1 MNFIPNKYAFA
12 SLYRFQESLNE
23 LDELLDKESHI
34 KITKQY
40 ELFDNMY
47 KKTVKIYGIKHRLDL
62 RYIRDRLIKLNKSNP
77 DFTIKPI
84 KIEVNQIKDEA
95 IHMGLLPGA
104 CLLTKVMC
112 AAGKYE
118 TQAYLFNK
126 TCFDLEWFC

>member
-1 MNFIPNKYAFA
+1 MNFISCEYSFTKSHY
-12 SLYRFQESLNE
+12 FQKSLNE
-23 LDELLDKESHI
+23 LDELLDKELHI

-40 ELFDNMY
+40 ELFDSMY
-47 KKTVKIYGIKHRLDL
+47 EKTIKIYGIKNKLDI
-62 RYIRDRLIKLNKSNP
+62 RYIRDRLIKLNKSNL
-77 DFTIKPI
+77 DFTKIPI
-84 KIEVNQIKDEA
+84 KIEANQIKDDA
-95 IHMGLLPGA
+95 IHK